1 MIASTLL
8 RTTSRRLS
16 SSAATTN
23 GTKKVLFSS
32 SSARQALFTNGA
44 SSSTEH
50 ELRKK
55 MILAAAAT
63 TICGWSIA
71 VSRENSEDTN
81 AATQCLVAKKSDVAL
96 AKEQVENKFA
106 TYWPRNIMI
115 LFGPPGAYYHTIRLV
130 CTCG

>member
-115 LFGPPGAYYHTIRLV
+115 LFGPPGAY
-130 CTCG
+130 

>member
-1 MIASTLL
+1 MIANTLI

-32 SSARQALFTNGA
+32 SSARQAFFTNGA
-44 SSSTEH
+44 SSSSTEH

-71 VSRENSEDTN
+71 VSRENEDTN

>member
-71 VSRENSEDTN
+71 VSRENEDTN